1 MARRPREPLWLSRA
15 VVDAIHADQ
24 VRQHGGLAGIR
35 DDHML
40 ESALARPRQKWEY
53 DATTDIA
60 TIAAAYAFG
69 CVRNHPYTDGNKRL
83 GFMTLVTFLGINGRD
98 LDTTDEDVV
107 STMLALA
114 DGRLTETQ
122 LANWVRTHLQHRR

>member
-1 MARRPREPLWLSRA
+1 MARRPREPLWLGRA

-35 DDHML
+35 DDNML
-40 ESALARPRQKWEY
+40 ESALARPRQKWQY

-69 CVRNHPYTDGNKRL
+69 FVRNHPYTDGNKRI
-83 GFMTLVTFLGINGRD
+83 GFMTLVTFLGINGHD

-107 STMLALA
+107 ATMLALA
-114 DGRLTETQ
+114 DGRLTER
-122 LANWVRTHLQHRR
+122 LLGDWVRAHLQPRK

>member
-1 MARRPREPLWLSRA
+1 MARRPREPRWLSRT

-35 DDHML
+35 DDNKL
-40 ESALARPRQKWEY
+40 ESALASPRQKWEY
-53 DATTDIA
+53 EATTDVMSL
-60 TIAAAYAFG
+60 AAAYAFG
-69 CVRNHPYTDGNKRL
+69 FVRNRPYSDGNKRI

-107 STMLALA
+107 ATMLALA
-114 DGRLTETQ
+114 DGALTEKQ
-122 LANWVRTHLQHRR
+122 LAYWVRTHLRQRQ